1 MAEPHRP
8 HGQTVLPVD
17 RRSSVQNRPA
27 ADTPA
32 PPDSDPA
39 LTDDRARY
47 GRSARRERRRRPK
60 PAVSVVVPT
69 YNEADNIPIL
79 VRRLRTD
86 LADLDYEIIIVDDD
100 SPDRTWQVAQDTV
113 ADDPRFQVV
122 RRRSERGLSSAVLTG
137 MGIADGSI
145 LVVMDADLQHD
156 TATIPLLVSTMMD
169 NDLDICVASRE
180 ATGGSYGSFGRRRRL
195 MSWLGATV
203 ARLAIRVPL
212 SDPMSGFFAVSRHRY
227 QTVEDELNPL
237 GFKILLEFMVRGPR
251 PKVDEVGYRFR
262 QRLHGATKLSSRVA
276 VDYLRAVAELAVG
289 RHGSATA
296 LVYGVVVAVTLVL
309 QALSSWLAHGVA
321 GRSIA
326 TGLGLELAALAA
338 YCGHNTFTFPGG
350 HHHGLAHRVGLARFH
365 AIACY
370 GWVVHGSVA
379 ALMAP
384 PSSLGPNPDG
394 PIAVLLQSLEPT
406 VEAAYIIGLLAGSLA
421 TYNLYRHLVWGSA
434 AGVKAGER

>member
-1 MAEPHRP
+1 
-8 HGQTVLPVD
+8 V
-17 RRSSVQNRPA
+17 
-27 ADTPA
+27 
-32 PPDSDPA
+32 
-39 LTDDRARY
+39 
-47 GRSARRERRRRPK
+47 
-60 PAVSVVVPT
+60 VSVVVPT

-100 SPDRTWQVAQDTV
+100 SPDRTWQVAQDAVT
-113 ADDPRFQVV
+113 DDPRFQVV
-122 RRRSERGLSSAVLTG
+122 RRRRERGLSSAVLTG

-195 MSWLGATV
+195 VSWLGATV
-203 ARLAIRVPL
+203 ARLATRVPL

-251 PKVDEVGYRFR
+251 PKVDEVGYRFG

-276 VDYLRAVAELAVG
+276 VDYLRAVVELAVG
-289 RHGSATA
+289 RHGSATTF
-296 LVYGVVVAVTLVL
+296 VYGAVVAITLVL
-309 QALSSWLAHGVA
+309 QALTAWLAHSVA
-321 GRSIA
+321 ARSIA

-338 YCGHNTFTFPGG
+338 YYGHNTFTFA
-350 HHHGLAHRVGLARFH
+350 HGRHQGLGHRVGLAKFH

-370 GWVVHGSVA
+370 GWIVHGSVT
-379 ALMAP
+379 ALLAP
-384 PSSLGPNPDG
+384 PSTLSSNPDG
-394 PIAVLLQSLEPT
+394 PMVVLLRSLQPT
-406 VEAAYIIGLLAGSLA
+406 VGAAYIIGLSASSVA
-421 TYNLYRHLVWGSA
+421 TYHLYRHLVWGSA
-434 AGVKAGER
+434 AGIKAGER